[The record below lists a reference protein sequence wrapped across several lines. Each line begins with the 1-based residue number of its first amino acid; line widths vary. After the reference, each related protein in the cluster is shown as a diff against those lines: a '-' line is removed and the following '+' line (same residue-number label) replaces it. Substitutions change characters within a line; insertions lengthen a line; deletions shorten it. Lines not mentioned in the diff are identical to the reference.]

1 MYEESKVSKITA
13 AEKNPDIVIRADGN
27 AEIGAGHL
35 MRCLAIADEIRERER
50 VVFWCADESG
60 ATQARARGY
69 KALALGTD
77 YRRMA
82 QEVPL
87 LEKAAGE
94 GRKAFLVDSYYI
106 DAGYLQALRAYGSVY
121 LLEDVPGHIRPVD
134 GVINYNAFAREE
146 DYRRIYG
153 RRTSPRL
160 YIGPAYVP
168 LRRQFSE
175 SAGSMPQA
183 GPVERVLVTTG
194 GGDSGNIAGKILEKI
209 EDIDC
214 EIHVVSGPYNPYGGW
229 LDGYVSAHPRVKVHR
244 QVTDMAGLM
253 RGCDLAVT
261 AGGTTVYELCALGVP
276 FVCFSYAENQE
287 ALTAY
292 VGQGD
297 MGWNAGEFH
306 HDPKGTLERIDSL
319 VRQALAR
326 PGLRQRMSARA
337 RVLVD
342 GRGAKRL
349 AEALEAAAYMD
360 Q

>member
-1 MYEESKVSKITA
+1 MGSNRYDRSEIQTDRRERCMPVITD
-13 AEKNPDIVIRADGN
+13 EIVRIKRIVRFQGN
-27 AEIGAGHL
+27 AFGREI
-35 MRCLAIADEIRERER
+35 
-50 VVFWCADESG
+50 
-60 ATQARARGY
+60 
-69 KALALGTD
+69 
-77 YRRMA
+77 
-82 QEVPL
+82 P
-87 LEKAAGE
+87 
-94 GRKAFLVDSYYI
+94 
-106 DAGYLQALRAYGSVY
+106 
-121 LLEDVPGHIRPVD
+121 
-134 GVINYNAFAREE
+134 
-146 DYRRIYG
+146 
-153 RRTSPRL
+153 
-160 YIGPAYVP
+160 
-168 LRRQFSE
+168 
-175 SAGSMPQA
+175 
-183 GPVERVLVTTG
+183 
-194 GGDSGNIAGKILEKI
+194 
-209 EDIDC
+209 
-214 EIHVVSGPYNPYGGW
+214 
-229 LDGYVSAHPRVKVHR
+229 AHPRVKVHR